1 MLSNF
6 VSQTSP
12 VLADN
17 EFHTAVDTIDIET
30 LDTQLQNLPKE
41 SYMTKLLDLC

>member
-1 MLSNF
+1 M
-6 VSQTSP
+6 
-12 VLADN
+12 LADN

-41 SYMTKLLDLC
+41 SYMT